1 MRICAC
7 MGPQINPLTGQKF
20 PKCPCDMEGKYTQE
34 EVDALVAE
42 AKEATIRLNKV
53 LKEYVLND
61 QL

>member
-1 MRICAC
+1 
-7 MGPQINPLTGQKF
+7 
-20 PKCPCDMEGKYTQE
+20 MEGKYTQE
-34 EVDALVAE
+34 EIDALVAE